1 VPILTR
7 GAVGATEW
15 ASGGDELARRSYT
28 TLLERVA
35 LTLLGQGV
43 TVRAMCVKVSQRP
56 GVTGLAILSLVCGV
70 FSIASS
76 VEVRPPGEALNVVVT
91 IPVLKDLAD
100 RVGGSHVKV
109 VSLMSG
115 LESEHTYSPKPS
127 DLVAVRNAQLL
138 VEVGLGL
145 EVWVASLVK
154 NSGNTA
160 LKVVT
165 TSKGIAL
172 IRVHD
177 SKERQTSVAHEG
189 RDHAGNPHVWLDPEN
204 AKIMMRHI
212 TEAFI
217 TLEPGHASDYRKN
230 QAAYLRQLDS
240 LQAELEA
247 RLRHVRDRRIV
258 VQHSAWPYFA
268 RRFGLRIEG
277 EIISQPGA
285 EPSAHHLQTLISRMR
300 KENIRVIVSEP
311 QLNQKIP
318 EVLARETG
326 ARVVVLTPIPGGL
339 AGTDSYLDMLRYD
352 VTELAQAL
360 ETS

>member
-1 VPILTR
+1 
-7 GAVGATEW
+7 
-15 ASGGDELARRSYT
+15 
-28 TLLERVA
+28 
-35 LTLLGQGV
+35 LTLLGQDV
-43 TVRAMCVKVSQRP
+43 TVRAMCVKVSLRSC
-56 GVTGLAILSLVCGV
+56 VACISMLSLACGV
-70 FSIASS
+70 SSVASS
-76 VEVRPPGEALNVVVT
+76 IESGATGKALNVVVT

-100 RVGGSHVKV
+100 HVGGSHVRV
-109 VSLMSG
+109 ISLMSG

-138 VEVGLGL
+138 LEVGLGL

-177 SKERQTSVAHEG
+177 SKEKPTSVAQEG

-217 TLEPGHASDYRKN
+217 SLEPGHASDYRRN

-247 RLRHVRDRRIV
+247 RLRNVRDRRIV
-258 VQHSAWPYFA
+258 VQHPAWPYFA

-285 EPSAHHLQTLISRMR
+285 EPSAHHLQALISRIR
-300 KENIRVIVSEP
+300 KEKIRVIVSEP

-326 ARVVVLTPIPGGL
+326 ARVVILTPIPGGL

-352 VTELAQAL
+352 VTQLAQAL